1 MTRVALRVVSRPRS
15 ISVASGAKRTLS
27 RIFDLDSAI
36 SLSLD
41 LGARGV
47 DRGGEYR
54 ERGAGPFASA
64 CHTRRPMESAVD
76 DRRRLVS
83 NKLQSATLAHPDREM
98 AIVNV
103 HDRAGLR
110 DLGRHPF
117 GHQRGAI
124 ALAAPSSA
132 ESITATPLGREGEVP
147 SCRGGRRPGC
157 VAIGTGG

>member
-1 MTRVALRVVSRPRS
+1 M
-15 ISVASGAKRTLS
+15 
-27 RIFDLDSAI
+27 
-36 SLSLD
+36 
-41 LGARGV
+41 
-47 DRGGEYR
+47 
-54 ERGAGPFASA
+54 
-64 CHTRRPMESAVD
+64 D

-110 DLGRHPF
+110 DLGRNPF

-132 ESITATPLGREGEVP
+132 ESITATPWGREANVGLPPRRRAGRAAV
-147 SCRGGRRPGC
+147 GGWL
-157 VAIGTGG
+157 